1 MTQSKMREKSREG
14 KMPVYSRY
22 DSDIK
27 KGNKKNGG
35 RGVGKEIRITFQG
48 LSGNTNQYNDLD
60 CNHVQV
66 VLKTVCE

>member
-1 MTQSKMREKSREG
+1 MREKSREG

-35 RGVGKEIRITFQG
+35 RGVGRKLGLHSKDWVETRTNITI
-48 LSGNTNQYNDLD
+48 
-60 CNHVQV
+60 
-66 VLKTVCE
+66 